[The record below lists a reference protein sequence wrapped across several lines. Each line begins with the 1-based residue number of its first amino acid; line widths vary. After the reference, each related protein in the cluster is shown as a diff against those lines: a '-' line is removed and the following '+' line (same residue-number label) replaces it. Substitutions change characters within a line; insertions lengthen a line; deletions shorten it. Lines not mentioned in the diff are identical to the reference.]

1 MKRRVFLLALFFLTG
16 FVYRSAAQTGA
27 VKQRAVLNHIAV
39 YVTNLNESASFY
51 EKVLNLQQ
59 IEEPFKDG
67 KHIWFT
73 MGAAGQ
79 MHLIQGA
86 KQTIA
91 HDKNEHLC
99 FSVAS
104 ITDFIKMLD
113 LAKIEYTNWPGTAKA
128 PTLRVDGV
136 KQIYFQDP
144 DGHWIEVN
152 DEISLKK

>member
-1 MKRRVFLLALFFLTG
+1 MKTIHLIFATSLLFFCTTK
-16 FVYRSAAQTGA
+16 VAAQTA
-27 VKQRAVLNHIAV
+27 PDNESAVLNHIAV
-39 YVTNLNESASFY
+39 YVTDLDKSEYFY
-51 EKVLNLQQ
+51 HSLLNLVK

-73 MGAAGQ
+73 LGRAGQ
-79 MHLIQGA
+79 MHLIKGETR
-86 KQTIA
+86 KVE

-104 ITDFIKMLD
+104 IPSFITKLD
-113 LAKIEYTNWPGTAKA
+113 QQKINYSDWPGKPKA
-128 PTLRVDGV
+128 VTVRVDGV

-152 DEISLKK
+152 DAK